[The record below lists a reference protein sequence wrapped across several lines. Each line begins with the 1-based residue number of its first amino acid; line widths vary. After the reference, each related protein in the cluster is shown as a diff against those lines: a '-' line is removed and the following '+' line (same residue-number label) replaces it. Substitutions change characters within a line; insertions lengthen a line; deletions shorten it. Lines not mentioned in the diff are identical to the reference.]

1 MTTYYVDPA
10 EGDDTNPGTALDEA
24 FASFGPVE
32 TDGRVALGPGD
43 TVELRDTAVLYPP
56 SKPIWYET
64 AGTVDERITIRAYG
78 DERPVIDCS
87 NYDGHGVDLWGVQ
100 HMTWR
105 GVVIRNVGKDAVRC
119 SGTEDQPARDCRF
132 EELEIGHYG
141 KTSVWGGNGLA
152 FYGRSYD
159 HTVRDV
165 TVHHGEGN
173 GRSDGFYVG
182 GSSSAGRSGGHTFV
196 RCEAYRNAADGF
208 EFFESDPSR
217 PSTLV
222 GCHAHHNGEDGEK
235 ATGGGNGFKLGG
247 GWGTGGN
254 VLVRCLA
261 WENAARGFDCNGSSV
276 RNEFSHC
283 TAWRN
288 GTYGFHF
295 TGQAA
300 ETHAAR
306 NCAAFGNGSR
316 DVGSLWNA
324 DTAHNT
330 WDLGIERPSFVSTD
344 PDSVDFLRPAED
356 SPLVGAGVEPDGH
369 VDVASDSLDVGAVPA
384 THHPTPVRSAGVAVG
399 DGGGYAGYAGYADT
413 DRPESDS

>member
-1 MTTYYVDPA
+1 VTTYYVDPA
-10 EGDDTNPGTALDEA
+10 GGDDANPGTGLDEA

-56 SKPIWYET
+56 SKPIWCGT
-64 AGTVDERITIRAYG
+64 AGTADERITIRAYG

-87 NYDGHGVDLWGVQ
+87 NYDGHGIDLWGVQ

-119 SGTEDQPARDCRF
+119 SGTESQPARNCRF
-132 EELEIGHYG
+132 EELEIGHFG
-141 KTSVWGGNGLA
+141 ETSVWGGNGLG
-152 FYGRSYD
+152 FYGHSYD
-159 HTVRDV
+159 HTIRDV
-165 TVHHGEGN
+165 TVHHGTGN

-182 GSSSAGRSGGHTFV
+182 GSASTGRSGGHTFV
-196 RCEAYRNAADGF
+196 RCEAYRNAANGF
-208 EFFESDPSR
+208 DFFENDPSR
-217 PSTLV
+217 PSRLV
-222 GCHAHHNGEDGEK
+222 GCRAHHNGDDGE
-235 ATGGGNGFKLGG
+235 GDGNGFKLGN

-261 WENAARGFDCNGSSV
+261 WENATRGFDCNGASM
-276 RNEFSHC
+276 RNEFHHC

-295 TGQAA
+295 TGHVV

-316 DVGSLWNA
+316 DVGSLRNA

-344 PDSVDFLRPAED
+344 PDSTDFLRPTTD
-356 SPLVGAGVEPDGH
+356 SPLVDAGVETDGH
-369 VDVASDSLDVGAVPA
+369 VDVAGDSIDLGAVSATDRPA
-384 THHPTPVRSAGVAVG
+384 ASRSEGVAIG
-399 DGGGYAGYAGYADT
+399 DGGGYTGFTA
-413 DRPESDS
+413 RNRSESDS